1 MSRKEERVDHF
12 RILKRAFEI
21 TWKYRALWLIGLLL
35 VLAGG
40 GVMSGANPSPNPR
53 VEGSPS
59 GGNGIETPYRG
70 HIPSW
75 PEVRAIVLPILAIVA
90 IVIGILL
97 LLAVVTGIAA
107 AIVRYV
113 TQGSLIRMVQSYE
126 ETGEQIGFRGGW
138 RMGWS
143 RSAIRLWLIN
153 LVLKLPIAL
162 IMGLL
167 IAPAIAVSVLSFAR
181 GSGMGIALGVASG
194 LMVIPIILLG
204 VAIRLA
210 IGPIQQ
216 LAYRLCVIEELG
228 VWAAIQ
234 ASFRM
239 ARRHLGAV
247 ALQWLLLIG
256 LGIAWSVVMI
266 PVGLMLV
273 ILALLI
279 GGAPALLVGGVTAL
293 IASWPVGL
301 VLGLLVMVPLFIVLV
316 GAPSVAL
323 STLATV
329 FYSTTWTLTY
339 RELKAIEG
347 RDAEDV
353 LPGEGVSPTSEG
365 VLPSEEVA
373 PGEEVPP
380 GEEVAEAPQEP

>member
-1 MSRKEERVDHF
+1 MDHF

-40 GVMSGANPSPNPR
+40 GVMSNANPSPNPR
-53 VEGSPS
+53 VEGSPG
-59 GGNGIETPYRG
+59 GGNGTGTPYGG

-75 PEVRAIVLPILAIVA
+75 PEVRAKVLPIVA
-90 IVIGILL
+90 VVAVVIGILL
-97 LLAVVTGIAA
+97 LLAVVIGIVA

-113 TQGSLIRMVQSYE
+113 TQASLIRMVQSYE
-126 ETGEQIGFRGGW
+126 ETGEQVGFRGGW

-143 RSAIRLWLIN
+143 RSAVRLWLIN
-153 LVLKLPIAL
+153 LVLKVPIAL
-162 IMGLL
+162 LMGLL
-167 IAPAIAVSVLSFAR
+167 IVPAAAVSILSFAR
-181 GSGMGIALGVASG
+181 GSGAGIALGVASG

-204 VAIRLA
+204 VGIRLV

-234 ASFRM
+234 SSFRLV
-239 ARRHLGAV
+239 RRHLGAV

-273 ILALLI
+273 ILALVI
-279 GGAPALLVGGVTAL
+279 AAVPALLVGGLSGL

-301 VLGLLVMVPLFIVLV
+301 VLGLLVMVPVFIVVV

-323 STLATV
+323 TTLATV

-339 RELKAIEG
+339 RELKAIDD
-347 RDAEDV
+347 RDVEEA
-353 LPGEGVSPTSEG
+353 
-365 VLPSEEVA
+365 PSEEQVTD
-373 PGEEVPP
+373 VP
-380 GEEVAEAPQEP
+380 ETPQEL

>member
-1 MSRKEERVDHF
+1 MSRKEKRVDHF

-40 GVMSGANPSPNPR
+40 GVMSSQNP
-53 VEGSPS
+53 GSPGS
-59 GGNGIETPYRG
+59 PGSGGDGGNGIETPYRG
-70 HIPSW
+70 NVPTW
-75 PEVRAIVLPILAIVA
+75 PEVRDWVLPILAIMAV
-90 IVIGILL
+90 VIGILL
-97 LLAVVTGIAA
+97 LLAVVIGIVA

-113 TQGSLIRMVQSYE
+113 TQASLIRMVQSYE
-126 ETGEQIGFRGGW
+126 ETGEQVGFRGGW

-143 RSAIRLWLIN
+143 RSAGRLFLIN
-153 LVLKLPIAL
+153 LVLKVPIAL
-162 IMGLL
+162 LMGLL
-167 IAPAIAVSVLSFAR
+167 IAPAVAVSILSFIR
-181 GSGMGIALGVASG
+181 GSGAGIVLGIASG

-216 LAYRLCVIEELG
+216 LAYRLCVVEELG

-234 ASFRM
+234 ASFRLV
-239 ARRHLGAV
+239 RRHLGAV

-256 LGIAWSVVMI
+256 LGIAWMVVMI
-266 PVGLMLV
+266 PVGLMLA

-279 GGAPALLVGGVTAL
+279 AAVPGLLVGGLSGL

-301 VLGLLVMVPLFIVLV
+301 VLGLLVMVPVFIVVV

-323 STLATV
+323 ATLATV

-339 RELKAIEG
+339 RELKAIED
-347 RDAEDV
+347 RDIEV
-353 LPGEGVSPTSEG
+353 I
-365 VLPSEEVA
+365 PSEEQVTDM
-373 PGEEVPP
+373 PET
-380 GEEVAEAPQEP
+380 PQEL